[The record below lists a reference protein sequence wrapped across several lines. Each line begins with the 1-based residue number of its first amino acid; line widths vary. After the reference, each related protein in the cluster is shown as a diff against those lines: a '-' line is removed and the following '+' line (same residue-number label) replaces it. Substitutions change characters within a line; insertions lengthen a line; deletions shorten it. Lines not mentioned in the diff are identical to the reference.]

1 MLGTLGFSFTHSNT
15 VIKIGSNVTLPDIG
29 SREDATDE
37 NPCVQVV
44 VAFGG

>member
-1 MLGTLGFSFTHSNT
+1 MLGTLSFSLTHSDT

-29 SREDATDE
+29 SGEDATDE
-37 NPCVQVV
+37 NPCVQVI